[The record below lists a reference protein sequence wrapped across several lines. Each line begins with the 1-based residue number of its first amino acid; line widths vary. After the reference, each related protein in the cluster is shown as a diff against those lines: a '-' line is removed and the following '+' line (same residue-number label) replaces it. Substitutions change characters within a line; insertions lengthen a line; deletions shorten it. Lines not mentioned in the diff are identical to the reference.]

1 MVDEMP
7 LKTKKIREAK
17 PRVTQSHH
25 LIYPTEEHP
34 EQECRVRIFK
44 GEHKIATDMQRF
56 LRKTTSRGFCKWLK
70 FWLAVNED
78 RAIDLEEKK

>member
-1 MVDEMP
+1 MTSADIS
-7 LKTKKIREAK
+7 K
-17 PRVTQSHH
+17 RVTQRHH

-34 EQECRVRIFK
+34 EQECVVRIFK

-56 LRKTTSRGFCKWLK
+56 LRKTTSKGFCKWLK